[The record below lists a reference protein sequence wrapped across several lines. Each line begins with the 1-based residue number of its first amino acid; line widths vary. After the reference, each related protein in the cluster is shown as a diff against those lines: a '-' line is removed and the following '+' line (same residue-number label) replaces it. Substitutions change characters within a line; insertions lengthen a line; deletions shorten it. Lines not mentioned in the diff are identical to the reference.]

1 MFLQQLEKASWC
13 NVSLLVCLPTI
24 AARKKVVPLNIKHQP
39 ENMILRSALWFTV
52 LILTTI
58 GKDFNVL
65 ISQQFHNVMIDS
77 SEKQNNIY
85 YQLGFE
91 HAIERHSE
99 TY

>member
-1 MFLQQLEKASWC
+1 
-13 NVSLLVCLPTI
+13 
-24 AARKKVVPLNIKHQP
+24 
-39 ENMILRSALWFTV
+39 MILRSALWFTV

-91 HAIERHSE
+91 HAIERYSE